1 MGELE
6 CGCIR
11 IHQKVYSLVISHST
25 KKLVKIVSNF
35 QPPNGLY
42 DLCMLYR
49 VKIRGTLREV
59 RVKLTT
65 AGSPH

>member
-6 CGCIR
+6 CWCIR

-25 KKLVKIVSNF
+25 KKIGKNRIKFSATEWA
-35 QPPNGLY
+35 
-42 DLCMLYR
+42 
-49 VKIRGTLREV
+49 IRSMHVVLGKNQRTLREV